1 MARAARMGITS
12 PRRREENPALVRK
25 HNYSRGRTDE
35 VWRRAMAAVAP
46 PSHVGGEDAGDPD
59 GQDGEDHG
67 PHFGVHTHYHLHPDG
82 GVAGLDSQ
90 GGHSHNHQH
99 GVNNE
104 TGSHWDNDHDEHEH
118 DEPDAAPRPSTPP
131 NPWEPAHE
139 RQNSRYVKHIRFQ
152 KGGLSV
158 VNQVRQQQ
166 RVQDAVR
173 ALDARGGGIPARRP
187 PGARLDGRPWAK
199 SWGALIAAIDS
210 DPAAR
215 KAISNAAMGER
226 IPAEGGFLV
235 PEYLAQQVRLYVE
248 ESIVWPRAS
257 IFPMSS
263 LRLRVPVVDNTSEAS
278 SAGVLGGMT
287 FAITKEGAAI
297 TASTAGLSNVT
308 LEARKLA
315 GLLQEVPNE
324 LVSDGGAAFDS
335 FIGPAVGRAMAWAL
349 DDLFLST
356 SGGAN
361 SPEGVINAACAVAVS
376 RGTGGDVTLADVANM
391 WERLAAPSMQS
402 GNAIWLASPKVV
414 QQLAL
419 LSQTVSTTP
428 IPASSFFLGTGPNG
442 GWYLGG
448 IELII
453 TSHLSDL
460 GTAGDLVLADFSQYA
475 IGDRQALQVAR
486 SDEGEGFINDTSD
499 FKFTTRIDGRW
510 LLRSAI
516 SPSDGSQTTS
526 PVVVLH

>member
-1 MARAARMGITS
+1 M
-12 PRRREENPALVRK
+12 VRK
-25 HNYSRGRTDE
+25 HKYDPRRTDDL
-35 VWRRAMAAVAP
+35 WRRAMAAAAP
-46 PSHVGGEDAGDPD
+46 PSHVGGEGAGDD
-59 GQDGEDHG
+59 DAQDAPGHGDHFGNHQHWHFHGEDS
-67 PHFGVHTHYHLHPDG
+67 GVL
-82 GVAGLDSQ
+82 GLDNE
-90 GGHSHNHQH
+90 GGHSHNHSH
-99 GVNNE
+99 GTNDDD
-104 TGSHWDNDHDEHEH
+104 GSHWDSDHGHEH
-118 DEPDAAPRPSTPP
+118 DDSDVVPASPPSS
-131 NPWEPAHE
+131 NPWERAGE
-139 RQNSRYVKHIRFQ
+139 RNRYTRHIRFQ
-152 KGGLSV
+152 RGGLTV
-158 VNQVRQQQ
+158 VNQVRQER

-173 ALDARGGGIPARRP
+173 SLSGGDRCGIPASRP
-187 PGARLDGRPWAK
+187 PGARLDGQRWAK
-199 SWGALIAAIDS
+199 SWGSFVGAVDS

-226 IPAEGGFLV
+226 IPSEGGFLV

-257 IFPMSS
+257 IFPMTS
-263 LRLRVPVVDNTSEAS
+263 LRLRIPGVDNTSEAS

-287 FAITKEGAAI
+287 FSITKEGAAI
-297 TASTAGLSNVT
+297 TASTAGFSNVV

-324 LVSDGGAAFDS
+324 LVADGGAAFDN
-335 FIGPAVGRAMAWAL
+335 FMNVAIGRALAWAM

-361 SPEGVINAACAVAVS
+361 SPEGVINAACAVAVT

-428 IPASSFFLGTGPNG
+428 IPADSFFLGTSPVDG
-442 GWYLGG
+442 GWMLGG
-448 IELII
+448 IKLVI

-475 IGDRQALQVAR
+475 IGDRQALQITRA
-486 SDEGEGFINDTSD
+486 DEGEGFINDTSD
-499 FKFTTRIDGRW
+499 FKVTARIDGRW

-516 SPSDGSQTTS
+516 TPSDGSQTTS